1 MNCIL
6 CAVACPPKAA
16 QAEADLDELA
26 RLCEAAG
33 LTVAERTVQIR
44 PAPDPATFVG
54 AGKARQLATRSA
66 ELNGAL
72 VVFDDELSPAQVA
85 NLSELIP
92 AGVRDRSGII
102 LDIFATRARTS
113 EGKLQVELARLNYIL
128 PRLTGRGAEM
138 SRLGGGLFTRGPGE
152 SKLEVDRRLIRRRI
166 VDLRRALTDVRRR
179 REMLRDR
186 RRQDGLPLISLVGY
200 TNAGKSTLMNALTGA
215 GVPARDKL
223 FVTLDPTTRR
233 LTLPE
238 NRQALLTDT
247 VGFIRKLPH
256 QLVAA
261 FRATLEEVRE
271 ADLIVH
277 VVDASSPDC
286 RAQAETVLAVLGEL
300 GATDKPT
307 VTAYNKID
315 RLTPEQRAGLLRTL
329 EPHSVAISAV
339 DGTNLSELLQLIS
352 GALPC
357 DRETIAL
364 EIPYDRADIASL
376 AREHG
381 RVIAEDYRTDAL
393 ALTVELD
400 AAWARRIRKRLATN
414 ARGNDAS

>member
-1 MNCIL
+1 M
-6 CAVACPPKAA
+6 
-16 QAEADLDELA
+16 
-26 RLCEAAG
+26 
-33 LTVAERTVQIR
+33 
-44 PAPDPATFVG
+44 
-54 AGKARQLATRSA
+54 ATRSA

-102 LDIFATRARTS
+102 LDIFAARARTS

-138 SRLGGGLFTRGPGE
+138 SRLGGGLFTRGPSE

-186 RRQDGLPLISLVGY
+186 RRQDGLPLISLVGH

-223 FVTLDPTTRR
+223 FVT
-233 LTLPE
+233 
-238 NRQALLTDT
+238 
-247 VGFIRKLPH
+247 
-256 QLVAA
+256 
-261 FRATLEEVRE
+261 
-271 ADLIVH
+271 
-277 VVDASSPDC
+277 
-286 RAQAETVLAVLGEL
+286 
-300 GATDKPT
+300 
-307 VTAYNKID
+307 
-315 RLTPEQRAGLLRTL
+315 
-329 EPHSVAISAV
+329 
-339 DGTNLSELLQLIS
+339 
-352 GALPC
+352 
-357 DRETIAL
+357 
-364 EIPYDRADIASL
+364 SL
-376 AREHG
+376 ARAHG
-381 RVIAEDYRTDAL
+381 RVIAEDHRTDAL